1 LQATTGVMLVGR
13 RRRVGAGAGVAGGG
27 DGFGKI
33 GGGELALGEHF
44 VHGLEA
50 LPVGAP
56 GGGAFAGA
64 SDLKFRQENFGRYD
78 PVTRRRVG
86 RFDLSCKDIAA

>member
-1 LQATTGVMLVGR
+1 MLPGR
-13 RRRVGAGAGVAGGG
+13 RGRVGAGAGVAGGG

-56 GGGAFAGA
+56 GGGVLTGA
-64 SDLKFRQENFGRYD
+64 NDRMFRQENFGCYD
-78 PVTRRRVG
+78 PATRRRVG